1 MRKASLAAVS
11 MELATVIICL
21 SACGSSTR
29 SLDSAKIERSIA
41 RSILNEREVR
51 TTVSCPPG
59 TPQRAGQVFTCEAHM
74 DVGAYPVTVTELDG
88 SGKVSYRSS
97 RPLIALNV
105 ARVQRAIEASIGN
118 QRHVNARVSCP
129 TEVLQRAGIT
139 FRCTAVIDGTS
150 RSYPF
155 AVSEVDNAGHVRFV
169 GR

>member
-1 MRKASLAAVS
+1 
-11 MELATVIICL
+11 
-21 SACGSSTR
+21 
-29 SLDSAKIERSIA
+29 
-41 RSILNEREVR
+41 
-51 TTVSCPPG
+51 
-59 TPQRAGQVFTCEAHM
+59 
-74 DVGAYPVTVTELDG
+74 GAYPVTVTELDG

-105 ARVQRAIEASIGN
+105 ARVQRAIEASIGK

-129 TEVLQRAGIT
+129 PEVLQRAGIT